1 MALSHSPSIITQ
13 NLILCLDA
21 ANSKSYP
28 GSGTTWTDLSGN
40 GNNGTL
46 VNGVGYN
53 SGNLGSLSFDG
64 VDDRVD
70 VADNPFRFSNTFS
83 ISSWIYWNGVN
94 QFANVLSKRNEVSPF
109 NQYGFTFHESPYTG
123 GVSNKISFFARRDGG
138 GSESDILLQYALP
151 SSGWYNIFV
160 TMSSSNQSLYVNGVL
175 RSFSTTDTSTFTYNI
190 SNKIFMVGTANGSNL
205 FYNGNIA
212 QVSIY
217 NRALTASEIQQN
229 FNATR
234 SRFGV

>member
-1 MALSHSPSIITQ
+1 MGLSHSPSIITQ
-13 NLILCLDA
+13 NLSLCLDA

-53 SGNLGSLSFDG
+53 SSNLGSLVFDG
-64 VDDRVD
+64 VNDYVNIPNFSSLANSPACTISIWSYVKQNKGYHFWGNLIFLLQIQSNQTYRLRFNLNGDWRGEYTTSFPSNIYHKLDITWDGTTTKMYINAQETVSSTLD
-70 VADNPFRFSNTFS
+70 SAFSSFSNTTNQPLE
-83 ISSWIYWNGVN
+83 ISRRSTDYS
-94 QFANVLSKRNEVSPF
+94 NV
-109 NQYGFTFHESPYTG
+109 
-123 GVSNKISFFARRDGG
+123 
-138 GSESDILLQYALP
+138 DIP
-151 SSGWYNIFV
+151 
-160 TMSSSNQSLYVNGVL
+160 
-175 RSFSTTDTSTFTYNI
+175 
-190 SNKIFMVGTANGSNL
+190 
-205 FYNGNIA
+205 

-234 SRFGV
+234 SRFQ